1 MDLHLRNPHR
11 RRAGLL
17 EVQQVRW
24 RTGVSGLPGRCAHK
38 ASLHQKSKGMVAR
51 HQGWRSVGSAGGG
64 VRGHHGARVM
74 AKAEQHGVQPHL
86 WDRVGAAVD

>member
-24 RTGVSGLPGRCAHK
+24 RTGVSGPLGRCAQK
-38 ASLHQKSKGMVAR
+38 ASLHQKSEGMGAR
-51 HQGWRSVGSAGGG
+51 HQGWWSVGAGGG
-64 VRGHHGARVM
+64 VRGHHGTRVM
-74 AKAEQHGVQPHL
+74 AKAEQHRVQPHL
-86 WDRVGAAVD
+86 WDGVGAAVD